1 MNKNE
6 PLPTPKAVEQ
16 VIPSRWIPRRWKIL
30 LSFFLGLLS
39 IFLMFFLGEV
49 WGEHAMFPGMAAYF
63 LISQYFLSRANPQ
76 AVRKDWPLIVAL
88 NLPLLVSD
96 IICLIVEPNT
106 NTGAKLSAL
115 CMAILAVTCSYAG
128 AGLAA
133 KTAH

>member
-1 MNKNE
+1 MNTNE
-6 PLPTPKAVEQ
+6 SSPTPKAVKQ
-16 VIPSRWIPRRWKIL
+16 AIPNRWFPRRWKIL

-39 IFLMFFLGEV
+39 IFLMFGLGET
-49 WGEHAMFPGMAAYF
+49 WGDHAMFPGMAAYF
-63 LISQYFLSRANPQ
+63 LISQYLLSRGNPQ
-76 AVRKDWPLIVAL
+76 AVRKDRPSILAL

>member
-6 PLPTPKAVEQ
+6 PLPNPKAVEQ
-16 VIPSRWIPRRWKIL
+16 AIPNRWIPRRWKIL

-39 IFLMFFLGEV
+39 VFLMFFLGEV
-49 WGEHAMFPGMAAYF
+49 WGEHAMFLGMAAYF
-63 LISQYFLSRANPQ
+63 LISQYFLSCANPQ
-76 AVRKDWPLIVAL
+76 AVRKDWSLILAL

-96 IICLIVEPNT
+96 IICLIVEP